1 MPFSLADVTHLN
13 ASFPNAPED
22 IHLSV
27 FSIYSPHMGMYTDL
41 LHRIQPPAAA
51 WNPVISRF
59 CSFDRAVT
67 LGSGRSLHK
76 GGQGKLTLCHAT
88 PHNCGVTKEVTN
100 SLRRVANSCT
110 RSLSTEVELGDIATV
125 YPEDM

>member
-1 MPFSLADVTHLN
+1 
-13 ASFPNAPED
+13 
-22 IHLSV
+22 
-27 FSIYSPHMGMYTDL
+27 MGMYSDL
-41 LHRIQPPAAA
+41 LHRIQQPAAA

-76 GGQGKLTLCHAT
+76 GGQGKLTLCHST

-125 YPEDM
+125 YTQKTCESPTDFRQWFVEAFSEFPDVNLGSGQNMLWF